1 MDVTQP
7 KSASGNLEYLAQL
20 LASWRSGLGL
30 LLQALASQ
38 WALMMILTAGAV
50 LRLAHLNSRG
60 LNSDEAV
67 YAGQAAAIAGDPTL
81 SQFFPIFRAHPLLFQ
96 FTMALIHP
104 LVGYDGIDIAGR
116 MLAVIIGLLTII
128 VVYKLGTLLYGRQVG
143 LVGGLFIAVMPYHVI
158 VTRQVLLDGPMV
170 FFATLSLYL
179 LARFASTRQPAW
191 LYAASASLGLMV
203 LAKETGIIL
212 VASIFIFLALSPEIR
227 IRFRSL
233 LLAMACLAI
242 VMLPFPL
249 SLQLSGGGSS
259 EKGGQY
265 LAWQLFRRPNHDWT
279 FYPTSVPPLLGILV
293 VIAALAG
300 LWLLRHERTWRER
313 LLVAWI
319 VVPVVFFQLWP
330 VKGLQYLLPIAP
342 PMAILAARTLVLWSP
357 AIATKLH
364 PRSILGPPV
373 RVIAIVIVVLSLIM
387 TSWQHI
393 QPFESD
399 VLLAGS
405 GGMPGGRDAGLWIRN
420 NTPEGSQFITIGPS
434 MANVVQFYGHR
445 RAFGLSVSTNPLHRN
460 PSYEPIRN
468 PDLQLRNAEL
478 HYIVWDSFSASR
490 STFFSESLERY
501 IKRYN
506 GRVIHTEYA
515 SVRTESGETT
525 TRPIIIIYEVHP

>member
-1 MDVTQP
+1 M
-7 KSASGNLEYLAQL
+7 LL
-20 LASWRSGLGL
+20 LA
-30 LLQALASQ
+30 LAGQ
-38 WALMMILTAGAV
+38 WAMVMILTAGAV
-50 LRLAHLNSRG
+50 LRLTHLNSRG

-67 YAGQAAAIAGDPTL
+67 YAGQAASIAGDPTL

-96 FTMALIHP
+96 FSLALIHP
-104 LVGYDGIDIAGR
+104 FVGYDRIDIAGR
-116 MLAVIIGLLTII
+116 LLSVVVGLLTII
-128 VVYKLGTLLYGRQVG
+128 VVYKLGTLLYNRQVG
-143 LVGGLFIAVMPYHVI
+143 LVAGLFIAVMPYHVI

-179 LARFASTRQPAW
+179 LARFAITQHTAW
-191 LYAASASLGLMV
+191 LYATSASLGLMV

-212 VASIFIFLALSPEIR
+212 VASIYIFLALSPEIR
-227 IRFRSL
+227 VRFRSL
-233 LLAMACLAI
+233 LLSMACMAI

-249 SLQLSGGGSS
+249 SLHLSGGGSS
-259 EKGGQY
+259 ERGGQY

-279 FYPTSVPPLLGILV
+279 FYPTSVPPAIGILV
-293 VIAALAG
+293 VVAALSG

-342 PMAILAARTLVLWSP
+342 PMAILAARTVVTWSP
-357 AIATKLH
+357 ALAAKLH
-364 PRSILGPPV
+364 PRSTIGSLV
-373 RVIAIVIVVLSLIM
+373 RVGAIAIIVLSLVI
-387 TSWQHI
+387 TSWQRI

-405 GGMPGGRDAGLWIRN
+405 GGMPRGRDAGHWIRN
-420 NTPEGSQFITIGPS
+420 NTPEGAQFITIGPS

-445 RAFGLSVSTNPLHRN
+445 RAYGLSVSSNPLHRN

-490 STFFSESLERY
+490 STFYSESLNRY

-506 GRVIHTEYA
+506 GRVIHAEYV
-515 SVRTESGETT
+515 SVRAESGETT